1 MWCRPT
7 VKREIDE
14 ELRFHLEMRVAENL
28 AAGMPPEEAAR
39 EARKDFGNLQSVR
52 EECRDARGASFG
64 EGTLRDIR
72 FGLRMLGR
80 HPGSTLLVVLILAL
94 GIGGNTAIFSVVDKA
109 VLNPIPVADAD
120 RLVTMNEV
128 DRMHDGRWPISPP
141 LFAELA
147 SHTNVFSAIA
157 AYEQGGAELK
167 LVRDGVTLRFSG
179 AVTTPLFFSLLGAK
193 PQAGRLFLP
202 QDGAPGADPVIVL
215 SHRCWQQHFGGDP
228 GLIGRT
234 LAFEGKSCTVIG
246 IAPPT
251 FQFPRSLVNG
261 QFWLPHSF
269 SPEERTNPDYVR
281 YRFWIPVARLRE
293 GVTMEQASAWL
304 GTVAQRRESEY
315 PEPQRKW
322 IIEAQPART
331 MFVDS
336 VLRQTLW
343 SLLVAM
349 LALLLIA
356 CANVGSL
363 LVSRALA
370 RQGEFSIRLAMGG
383 SGWRVARQVMIEC
396 MILAGLAG
404 LFGVF
409 FSWSSIRALNYFY
422 LGELRQLRGVDL
434 DGSVLALTAL
444 VSVLASIGFGI
455 APVWLV
461 SGLRLNDTLKDA
473 AQQQTGGL
481 LARFFQDGLV
491 VVQVSLAVV
500 LLTGSGLLIQSMLR
514 LLRVD
519 PGLDPKGL
527 CRLEF
532 DTETLCQM
540 SNISHQKLNE
550 MGMTAEEWLTAHRQ
564 RVRQWQEL
572 LLERLRTVPGIDSA
586 AEGGYAGSSWSE
598 MDFRVDGREDL
609 VNLQPNYVGIRGG
622 DFFRTAR
629 IALIQGR
636 LLTAADCSPGEQA
649 VVINQALA
657 RLCWPGRSPLGE
669 RIRGT
674 DKDYPRDYRVVGVVK
689 DLLDWRLDRPQLPT
703 FYCPAGRNDEQTVEG
718 AFMVRSSLDPGVLRE
733 TATRI
738 GREMSPATE
747 VIYFNNV
754 ESSLRNSTAGRR
766 VYMWLLN
773 ALALLG
779 LALSALGVYAVTA
792 CAVAR
797 RTKEIGVRMAL
808 GASRGDIARL
818 VMGRNARL
826 VLNGIVL
833 GVVTALVLTRMIE
846 SLIYEA
852 QTGGPWA
859 YIGVVLTLGTSVF
872 MASYLPARHAMRVD
886 PMEALRHE

>member
-1 MWCRPT
+1 
-7 VKREIDE
+7 
-14 ELRFHLEMRVAENL
+14 
-28 AAGMPPEEAAR
+28 
-39 EARKDFGNLQSVR
+39 
-52 EECRDARGASFG
+52 
-64 EGTLRDIR
+64 
-72 FGLRMLGR
+72 MLGK

-94 GIGGNTAIFSVVDKA
+94 GIAGNTAIFSVVDKA
-109 VLNPIPVADAD
+109 VLNPIPVANAD
-120 RLVTMNEV
+120 RLVTISEV
-128 DRMHDGRWPISPP
+128 DRMHDGQWPISPP

-167 LVRDGVTLRFSG
+167 LVRDGVTLRFNG

-193 PQAGRLFLP
+193 PHAGRLFVP
-202 QDGAPGADPVIVL
+202 QDGTPGADPVIVL
-215 SHRCWQQHFGGDP
+215 SHRCWQQHFGCDP
-228 GLIGRT
+228 GLIGRA
-234 LAFEGKSCTVIG
+234 LAFEGKSYTVIG
-246 IAPPT
+246 IAPPA

-261 QFWLPHSF
+261 QFWMPHSF

-281 YRFWIPVARLRE
+281 HRFWIPIARLRE
-293 GVTMEQASAWL
+293 GVTVEQARAWL
-304 GTVAQRRESEY
+304 GAVADRREQEY

-331 MFVDS
+331 MFADS

-370 RQGEFSIRLAMGG
+370 RKGEFSIRLAMGA
-383 SGWRVARQVMIEC
+383 SQWRLALQVTIEC
-396 MILAGLAG
+396 LILAGFAG
-404 LFGVF
+404 LLGVF
-409 FSWSSIRALNYFY
+409 FAWSGIRALSFLY
-422 LGELRQLRGVDL
+422 LGELRQLRGAGL
-434 DGSVLALTAL
+434 DGSVLALTASA
-444 VSVLASIGFGI
+444 SVLAAIVFGI

-461 SGLRLNDTLKDA
+461 SGLRVNDTLKDT
-473 AQQQTGGL
+473 AQQQTGGSA
-481 LARFFQDGLV
+481 ARFLQDSLV

-514 LLRVD
+514 LLRVE

-527 CRLEF
+527 YRLEF
-532 DTETLCQM
+532 DGKALGEM
-540 SNISHQKLNE
+540 GNISRQKLND
-550 MGMTAEEWLTAHRQ
+550 MGMTGEEWLTAHRQ
-564 RVRQWQEL
+564 RVRRWQEL

-586 AEGGYAGSSWSE
+586 AESGYAGSTWTE
-598 MDFRVDGREDL
+598 LNYRVDGREDL

-629 IALIQGR
+629 IPLVQGR
-636 LLTAADCSPGEQA
+636 LLTAADCNPGEQA

-657 RLCWPGRSPLGE
+657 RLCWPDRNPLGE
-669 RIRGT
+669 QIRGT
-674 DKDYPRDYRVVGVVK
+674 DNDYPRDYRVVGVVK

-703 FYCPAGRNDEQTVEG
+703 FYCPAGRNGEETVEG
-718 AFMVRSSLDPGVLRE
+718 SFMVRSNLDPGVLRE

-747 VIYFNNV
+747 VVYFCNV
-754 ESSLRNSTAGRR
+754 ESSLRNSTASRR

-773 ALALLG
+773 ALAALG
-779 LALSALGVYAVTA
+779 LALAALGVYAVTA

-808 GASRGDIARL
+808 GASRGDIASL

-826 VLNGIVL
+826 VLNGLVL

-859 YIGVVLTLGTSVF
+859 YMGVVLTLGTSVF
-872 MASYLPARHAMRVD
+872 IASYLPAHHAMRID
-886 PMEALRHE
+886 PMDALRHE